1 MYRGK
6 NMIKVEKTV
15 PDSFFKVVL
24 YETRTYEDLNES
36 SPRYRDDKVDVIS
49 ITPVGTD
56 KYGNPLLC
64 YELRY
69 KK

>member
-1 MYRGK
+1 
-6 NMIKVEKTV
+6 MIKVEKTV

-24 YETRTYEDLNES
+24 YETKTYENLNEPN
-36 SPRYRDDKVDVIS
+36 PRYGDDRVDVIS

-64 YELRY
+64 YESRY

>member
-1 MYRGK
+1 
-6 NMIKVEKTV
+6 MIKVEKTV

-24 YETRTYEDLNES
+24 YETKTYENLNE
-36 SPRYRDDKVDVIS
+36 PNPHYGDDRVDVIS

>member
-1 MYRGK
+1 MGDK
-6 NMIKVEKTV
+6 DMIKVEKTV
-15 PDSFFKVVL
+15 SDSFLKVVL
-24 YETRTYEDLNES
+24 YDTRTYEDLNEP
-36 SPRYRDDKVDVIS
+36 SPRYRNDKVDVIS

-56 KYGNPLLC
+56 RYGTPLLC